1 VSFLDFADE
10 ICRWSREA
18 AVPVVVLR
26 RVDSTNVLSRVVTR
40 RLAGQGNGPRR
51 ALYVAWEQTAG
62 RGRLGRSWVSSPG
75 LGVYATLVLAPVPA
89 APPVSML
96 PLVAGIGL
104 CRALRA
110 RLPSAGL
117 KWPND
122 LVVGGRKIGGIL
134 IETLPMGE
142 GAQAAL
148 IGFGVNYGH
157 GRSELPTA
165 LATSVCLEGAA
176 PDRGGRGLA
185 KLVGQL
191 STGLLEAL
199 EVLLAPSR
207 VLDAYRELVVHRP
220 GDPLRCRIQERSI
233 DGHFVD
239 FDGHGR
245 LRVRCGDQTVVVAA
259 GDVLEGERTL
269 ADLETAG

>member
-1 VSFLDFADE
+1 MSFLDFAGE
-10 ICRWSREA
+10 LRRWSREA

-40 RLAGQGNGPRR
+40 RLAGQRTGPRR

-75 LGVYATLVLAPVPA
+75 LGVYATLVLAPVPV
-89 APPVSML
+89 APPVAML
-96 PLVAGIGL
+96 PLVAGIGF

-110 RLPSAGL
+110 RLPAVGL

-122 LVVGGRKIGGIL
+122 LVVVGRKIGGIL
-134 IETLPMGE
+134 IETLPMENG
-142 GAQAAL
+142 GQAAL

-157 GRSELPTA
+157 ERSELPTA
-165 LATSVCLEGAA
+165 LATSVCVEGAA

-185 KLVGQL
+185 KLVGTL
-191 STGLLEAL
+191 STGLLDAL
-199 EVLLAPSR
+199 GELEEPSR

-220 GDPLRCRIQERSI
+220 GDTLRCRIQERSI
-233 DGHFVD
+233 EGHFVD

-245 LRVRCGDQTVVVAA
+245 LRVRCGDETVVVAA

-269 ADLETAG
+269 ADVEAAG